1 VIEVWVV
8 RDKEGVSI
16 TTTRTDATGTLNVV
30 QDRFATAKEGV
41 STLITT
47 FVVMIVNVVIAMI
60 SAIRIGI
67 DVSVQQ
73 VKAAHKVSTVAM
85 DKAVSGCAVRGV
97 ANLARYLRW
106 P

>member
-1 VIEVWVV
+1 MLIP
-8 RDKEGVSI
+8 I
-16 TTTRTDATGTLNVV
+16 TIRT
-30 QDRFATAKEGV
+30 FAV
-41 STLITT
+41 L
-47 FVVMIVNVVIAMI
+47 IVNAETVMI

-73 VKAAHKVSTVAM
+73 VEAAHKVPTVAM